1 MDARKVGLKE
11 LKNIIRKTVEEMGLV
26 PSPSTG
32 PTGGSI
38 PNGEEN
44 SFSSGDLVALVA
56 PCSPVMVVNGVSRD
70 GVHCVWFGSEEPGIC
85 EATLNPRTLVL
96 KKKATR
102 TKDPKVVPLAKRA
115 PRAPT
120 PVPAS
125 NPEPAAPSIPR
136 GACGYDT
143 EDKYNL

>member
-11 LKNIIRKTVEEMGLV
+11 LKSLIRKTVEEMGLV

-32 PTGGSI
+32 PNGGSI

-56 PCSPVMVVNGVSRD
+56 PCSPVMVVNSVSRD

-96 KKKATR
+96 KQRAEDGSRSKI
-102 TKDPKVVPLAKRA
+102 VPLAKRA
-115 PRAPT
+115 PTAVSAPD
-120 PVPAS
+120 
-125 NPEPAAPSIPR
+125 PEPEGSGIPR
-136 GACGYDT
+136 GAYGYDT